1 MKTRTIM
8 FIALLFIAGL
18 SGLRMLWAKAFDNN
32 LPQDIRNGELD
43 LRGWAA
49 ENGGILSLDGQWEF
63 YPFQLIMEN
72 GQSMEADADQ
82 ASYIQVPGKWNDAL
96 LADASTPYGYASYRL
111 RLLVNPDDQLNYSI
125 RFPSV
130 RSSSEI
136 YVNGRLLTGSG
147 KVGKSAETCTA
158 RNVPLSTTFT
168 ADENGV
174 IEIVVQA
181 ANFKDT
187 RSGGIVR
194 SVKFGTEKAVSRS
207 IQLSSYM
214 QLLSATIFFI
224 HALYAFVLYW
234 LGSRNKQLL
243 AFSAFTLCV
252 TVSMLLS
259 NDEKLL
265 SQMIPIEYNW
275 DFRITNAVLLLGI
288 VALPA
293 CMDHRRIP
301 VWRRIAPAY
310 TAVALGVAGITLCLP
325 VPYVIKLFPVYYILM
340 MTAVVIVLIA
350 ILSRVIGDLRSNLLL
365 LLSFLALVHH
375 VVWMLVWR
383 SLGISVIHYPV
394 DMILASILFASI
406 WFREYFRVHAETKA
420 LAATLQRSNE
430 NKDRFLAS
438 TSHEFRN
445 PLHVIL
451 NMSQAVLERERPV
464 MRPRSV
470 KDLETILSVGQRLTR
485 ILDDLIDATSL
496 KEGNPQLRLQ
506 PVRIQSIVTGV
517 LDMFQFAL
525 EVKPVTVV
533 NEIPEDFPRVLADEN
548 RLIQILFN
556 LLHNAI
562 KFTNEGQIVIQATVD
577 GGKAIVSVS
586 DTGIGIE
593 KDMLA
598 RIFIPYEQ
606 ADSRKT
612 LVEGG
617 FGLGLSIC
625 KQLVEL
631 HGGTLEVASEFGEG
645 SRFSFTLNLAEE
657 QEDES
662 ASGSAARQHAPS
674 RWSDAGMPEPAEP
687 RHEPR
692 ENGGRT
698 PVLIV
703 DDDPANL
710 QVLEAILPPEEYE
723 ATAVTNGYEALK
735 LLDAKDWDLVISDV
749 MMPGMSGYELTRRI
763 RKRLTPAQLPVLLL
777 TARNLPADIQS
788 GFIAGANDYI
798 TKPVDALELR
808 ARIKSLTTLKRM
820 VRDHLNLE
828 AAWLQAQI
836 QPHFI
841 FNTLNTITA
850 LSLTDADRMRELLHA
865 FSELLRSKFQFRNMG
880 ELVPVE
886 EELRTVRSYLLIEQ
900 ARFEGRLRAVW
911 EVDDCAGFQIPFLT
925 IQPLVENAIM
935 HGVMKQPDGGTIVI
949 RIANAGAALEVTVE
963 DDGVGMDEQTLQRLL
978 DHQPSPSSGVG
989 LMNTDLRL
997 KRHFGSGLR
1006 IESAPGRGT
1015 KFSFV
1020 VRNAESRDNAITAAN
1035 QRASVP

>member
-1 MKTRTIM
+1 MKTRTII
-8 FIALLFIAGL
+8 FIALLFIATL
-18 SGLRMLWAKAFDNN
+18 SGLRMLWTQALDNN
-32 LPQDIRNGELD
+32 LPQDIKNGELD
-43 LRGWAA
+43 LRGWDAKK
-49 ENGGILSLDGQWEF
+49 GGILSLDGQWEF

-72 GQSMEADADQ
+72 GQPADADSDR

-96 LADASTPYGYASYRL
+96 LADASTPFGYASYRL
-111 RLLVNPDDQLNYSI
+111 RLLVNPDDRMNYSI
-125 RFPSV
+125 RFPSI
-130 RSSSEI
+130 RSSSEV

-147 KVGKSAETCTA
+147 KVGQSEEAYTA
-158 RNVPLSTTFT
+158 RNLPLSTTFT
-168 ADENGV
+168 AGENGV

-194 SVKFGTEKAVSRS
+194 SVKFGSEEAISRN

-234 LGSRNKQLL
+234 LGSRNKKLL

-252 TVSMLLS
+252 TISLSLS

-265 SQMIPIEYNW
+265 SQMIYIEYNW
-275 DFRITNAVLLLGI
+275 DFRITNAVLLLG
-288 VALPA
+288 ALA
-293 CMDHRRIP
+293 LLDCMDHRRLP
-301 VWRRIAPAY
+301 VWRRIAPAH
-310 TAVALGVAGITLCLP
+310 TIVTLGVAAITLCSP
-325 VPYVIKLFPVYYILM
+325 VPFVIKLFPVYGVLILA
-340 MTAVVIVLIA
+340 AVIIVLIVT
-350 ILSRVIGDLRSNLLL
+350 LSRMIGNLRNNLLL

-375 VVWMLVWR
+375 FVWMLVWR
-383 SLGISVIHYPV
+383 GNGTSVIHYPV

-430 NKDRFLAS
+430 NKDRFLAN

-445 PLHVIL
+445 PLHIIL
-451 NMSQAVLERERPV
+451 NMSQAVLDRERPV
-464 MRPRSV
+464 MRQRSV

-485 ILDDLIDATSL
+485 ILDDLIDVTSL
-496 KEGNPQLRLQ
+496 KEGSPQLYLQ
-506 PVRIQSIVTGV
+506 PIRIQSIVTGV

-533 NEIPEDFPRVLADEN
+533 HEIPDDFPRVLADEN

-562 KFTNEGQIVIQATVD
+562 KFTHEGQIVIQAAVS
-577 GGKAIVSVS
+577 GGKAIVSVA

-593 KDMLA
+593 EDMLE
-598 RIFIPYEQ
+598 RIFNPYEQ
-606 ADSRKT
+606 AVSSTT
-612 LVEGG
+612 LYEGG

-631 HGGTLEVASEFGEG
+631 HGGTLEVSSEVGKG
-645 SRFSFTLNLAEE
+645 SRFSFSLNLAKE

-662 ASGSAARQHAPS
+662 AQSNTIQRNVPFRLSN
-674 RWSDAGMPEPAEP
+674 AGMTEPIGNWQEP
-687 RHEPR
+687 QENARH
-692 ENGGRT
+692 T
-698 PVLIV
+698 SVLIV

-710 QVLEAILPPEEYE
+710 QVLQALLPPEEY
-723 ATAVTNGYEALK
+723 AVTAVTNGHEALK

-749 MMPGMSGYELTRRI
+749 MMPRMSGYELTRKI

-777 TARNLPADIQS
+777 TARSLPADIQS
-788 GFIAGANDYI
+788 GFIAGANDYV

-808 ARIKSLTTLKRM
+808 ARIKSLTTFKRM
-820 VRDHLNLE
+820 VREQLNLE

-841 FNTLNTITA
+841 FNTLNTISA
-850 LSLTDADRMRELLHA
+850 LSLTDVERMRELLHA

-880 ELVPVE
+880 ELVLVE
-886 EELRTVRSYLLIEQ
+886 EELHTVRSYLHIEQ
-900 ARFEGRLRAVW
+900 TRFEGLLQVIW
-911 EVDDCAGFQIPFLT
+911 EVDECAGFRIPFLT
-925 IQPLVENAIM
+925 IQPLVENAII
-935 HGVMKQPDGGTIVI
+935 HGVMKQTGGGTIAI
-949 RIANAGAALEVTVE
+949 RIANFGATLEVTVE
-963 DDGVGMDEQTLQRLL
+963 DNGVGIDEQTLQRLL
-978 DHQPSPSSGVG
+978 DQKPSPFEGIG

-997 KRHFGSGLR
+997 KKHFGSGLR

-1015 KFSFV
+1015 KISFV
-1020 VRNAESRDNAITAAN
+1020 ARKAESR
-1035 QRASVP
+1035 